1 MSDPVRFVIIG
12 CGAISKKHIEAIR
25 ATPGADLVGVVDLDA
40 GAAERAGTEAGVPW
54 FTDPHKAAAE
64 LKFEVF
70 DVLTPSG
77 AHVASVLPLV
87 KHGKH
92 FVVEKPMALRL
103 EEADELIR
111 ACDENGLKL
120 FVIKQNRFNKP
131 IQALKKALDSGRFG
145 KPVLGTIRVRWRRD
159 QAYYDQKDWRGTW
172 EFDGGVL
179 TNQASHHIDML
190 TWLMG
195 DVESVSAMAATQ
207 LVDIEVEDTAVAT
220 IRFTNGALGVI
231 ECTTAA
237 RPKDIEGSISVLCEK
252 ATVEIGGFAMD
263 ELKIWNVAEPT
274 EEDARMFEDNARN
287 PPGNRSWN
295 HAQNMAD
302 IVDAVRTGRRGLIE
316 GMEGRRSL
324 ELIFALYES
333 IETGINVPVR
343 FKPKRARLGLKPEQ
357 QP

>member
-1 MSDPVRFVIIG
+1 VSAPIRFVIVG
-12 CGAISKKHIEAIR
+12 CGAISKKHIEAIK
-25 ATPGADLVGVVDLDA
+25 ATPDAELAGVVDLDA
-40 GAAERAGTEAGVPW
+40 AAAERAGKEAGVPW
-54 FTDPHKAAAE
+54 FTDPDKAAAE
-64 LKFEVF
+64 IPFEIF

-77 AHVASVLPLV
+77 AHAASVLPLV

-103 EEADELIR
+103 EEADALIR

-120 FVIKQNRFNKP
+120 FVVQQNRFNKP

-145 KPVLGTIRVRWRRD
+145 KPVLGTVRVRWRRD
-159 QAYYDQKDWRGTW
+159 QAYYDQKSWRGTW
-172 EFDGGVL
+172 ESDGGVL

-207 LVDIEVEDTAVAT
+207 LVNIEVEDTAVAT
-220 IRFTNGALGVI
+220 VRFTSGALGVI
-231 ECTTAA
+231 EATTAA

-252 ATVEIGGFAMD
+252 ASVEIGGFAMD
-263 ELKIWNVAEPT
+263 ELKVWNVAEPT
-274 EEDARMFEDNARN
+274 PEDEKVFEENARN
-287 PPGNRSWN
+287 PAGSRSWN
-295 HAQNMAD
+295 HAQNIAD

-316 GMEGRRSL
+316 GIEGRRSL

-333 IETGINVPVR
+333 IETGVSVPVR
-343 FKPKRARLGLKPEQ
+343 FTPRRARLGLKSKA
-357 QP
+357 